1 MTIMPRQTPGRL
13 KPRAGFSLIEVIIA
27 TAILMGSAV
36 VLSRLAGMGREQ
48 SVRAR
53 TYAEAQMLCETTL
66 NELLLGMRV
75 LEPVSAA
82 PLLPVLLDPNAA
94 RELNNELQDGQSAF
108 AIIDNAAAD
117 QTVNESTAAWKY
129 SVLIDPLP
137 DVPGLW
143 SLTVSVVQ
151 NDQLASAAQLP
162 AGDPTTTGVPNRP
175 RLVSFSLTRWLG
187 GPMTVESEMPA
198 GMEVPADS
206 AEIGTFGRA
215 VR

>member
-1 MTIMPRQTPGRL
+1 MTVMPRHSSGRL
-13 KPRAGFSLIEVIIA
+13 KSRAGFSLIEVIIA

-53 TYAEAQMLCETTL
+53 TYAEAQMLCENTL

-82 PLLPVLLDPNAA
+82 PLLPVLPDPNAE
-94 RELNNELQDGQSAF
+94 RELNNELPDGQSAF
-108 AIIDNAAAD
+108 AISDSAVAN
-117 QTVNESTAAWKY
+117 QTLDESNVAWKY

-151 NDQLASAAQLP
+151 NDQPASAAQLP
-162 AGDPTTTGVPNRP
+162 AGDPTATGVANRP

-187 GPMTVESEMPA
+187 GPLTVGSELPA
-198 GMEVPADS
+198 GMDIPAD
-206 AEIGTFGRA
+206 IGTFGGA